1 MTTSMHSPTIAAL
14 LPALAAAIAD
24 MADPVKN
31 AANPHFKNRYADLG
45 EVIDCSE
52 AALAKHKLLVTE
64 TLETADGGV
73 QVLRTRV
80 WHIPSG
86 EWLDSV
92 VRLMIGKM
100 EMQPLGSA
108 ITYARRYARKALFGM
123 VDVDDDGKKASSRS
137 KAKEEVPA
145 VRPFD
150 LVEEALAALDDV
162 GSQADLK
169 AWVER
174 MRASGFQGDDKAQ
187 AIRGYEAK
195 TLELKGGR

>member
-1 MTTSMHSPTIAAL
+1 MHSESIKNL
-14 LPALAAAIAD
+14 LPALSAAIAE

-45 EVIDCSE
+45 EVIECAEE
-52 AALAKHKLLVTE
+52 ALVKHKLLVTE

-73 QVLRTRV
+73 QLLRTRV
-80 WHIPSG
+80 WHTPSG

-92 VRLMIGKM
+92 VRLLVGKM

-123 VDVDDDGKKASSRS
+123 SDVDDDGKKASRPS
-137 KAKEEVPA
+137 KAEKEAPTVQ
-145 VRPFD
+145 PFD
-150 LVEEALAALDDV
+150 LVEDALSALDNV

-169 AWVER
+169 VWVER
-174 MRASGFQGDDKAQ
+174 MRASGFTGADKSA
-187 AIRGYEAK
+187 AVSAYEAK
-195 TLELKGGR
+195 TMELKGGAK

>member
-1 MTTSMHSPTIAAL
+1 MHSPTIAAL

-86 EWLDSV
+86 EWLESV
-92 VRLMIGKM
+92 VRLMVGKM

-123 VDVDDDGKKASSRS
+123 VDVDDDGKKSSRPS

-150 LVEEALAALDDV
+150 LVEEALAALNDV

-187 AIRGYEAK
+187 AIKGYEAK